1 MRIDEDSDYREGVV
15 LDEPATA
22 DGQHGSVVDC
32 GMRKVNHF
40 NPLTPEDGYRTQG
53 VKQEVYTVQHVC
65 MWHCISSIPVGP
77 RTIIRTNSIAVLPR
91 CISSQSPLCSYG
103 PRDNEAGSTYT
114 GLCTPHDCLQC
125 WGCCPMSSPRLYAL
139 HCILSTAWQF
149 PCIRNLYPQSC
160 SCTAICHCRMCK
172 YTSPSNLVCGSLSS
186 WRSPRKWVCVCLKN
200 PFVPYIEK
208 TCGRLCIYWLELS
221 RTEMQNLYKFLGISA
236 TWENSALI
244 HFVHALT
251 LHALIARVNSCCFI
265 HC

>member
-1 MRIDEDSDYREGVV
+1 MPSYQGVFHHSHHCVVMGPGTMR
-15 LDEPATA
+15 PA
-22 DGQHGSVVDC
+22 
-32 GMRKVNHF
+32 
-40 NPLTPEDGYRTQG
+40 PLTLAYAHHMTAYNVED
-53 VKQEVYTVQHVC
+53 VALWVHHVC
-65 MWHCISSIPVGP
+65 MHC
-77 RTIIRTNSIAVLPR
+77 TATNP
-91 CISSQSPLCSYG
+91 
-103 PRDNEAGSTYT
+103 
-114 GLCTPHDCLQC
+114 
-125 WGCCPMSSPRLYAL
+125 
-139 HCILSTAWQF
+139 ILSTAWQF